1 MTIMS
6 SLRTTLVA
14 LVALA
19 IAAFPVAG
27 AAAYGV
33 SSDAALVSA
42 QSDCARHAQMGQATG
57 PEGKSHQGKADHAKK
72 PCGKLGACGGKCICL
87 GLTAVLTTVSDES
100 FSPMPLLK
108 TARLADSALSLAY
121 IPPSPPPRV

>member
-14 LVALA
+14 LIALA

-27 AAAYGV
+27 ASAYGV
-33 SSDAALVSA
+33 SSDAAPVSA
-42 QSDCARHAQMGQATG
+42 QSDCMKHAQMGQATG
-57 PEGKSHQGKADHAKK
+57 QDGKSHHEKADHAKH

-87 GLTAVLTTVSDES
+87 GLTAVLTTASDAPS
-100 FSPMPLLK
+100 APMPIVK
-108 TARLADSALSLAY
+108 TARLADSAISLAY
-121 IPPSPPPRV
+121 IPPSPPPRI